1 MRLPVF
7 EPITKGV
14 LLAFFSVVV
23 ASIGAAFFLGAV
35 PPASP
40 DLLQSLALIGAI
52 LLPAYV
58 VEVIWLVPRMG
69 QGEELEEWLGFVVG
83 AAIADL
89 LAIAVA
95 LLGVQ
100 HRLAGHSNSLDDLGL
115 AFVIVSLVVLAGTL
129 VAQPLLAHRFCEHEP
144 RRPYRSPSSER
155 DGAAAHQRPDDR
167 RRLGQLVLARPAR
180 AANGEASIVATVS
193 RLQWQPSAR
202 KRQGFSR
209 RSCQRAR
216 PGSSARTCSTK
227 SSLPPGFS
235 TRAASASA
243 AAGSGTVQ
251 RTRVKTAVSKLSSS
265 NGRLLGRRLD
275 HRRPPSRSPQL
286 WLAAA

>member
-1 MRLPVF
+1 MHLPVY

-14 LLAFFSVVV
+14 LLALFSVVV

-40 DLLQSLALIGAI
+40 DLLQNLALIGAI
-52 LLPAYV
+52 LLPGYV

-69 QGEELEEWLGFVVG
+69 RGEELEEWLGFIVG

-129 VAQPLLAHRFCEHEP
+129 VAQPLLARRFSEP
-144 RRPYRSPSSER
+144 EPGPASP
-155 DGAAAHQRPDDR
+155 P
-167 RRLGQLVLARPAR
+167 PAELR
-180 AANGEASIVATVS
+180 
-193 RLQWQPSAR
+193 
-202 KRQGFSR
+202 
-209 RSCQRAR
+209 
-216 PGSSARTCSTK
+216 
-227 SSLPPGFS
+227 
-235 TRAASASA
+235 
-243 AAGSGTVQ
+243 
-251 RTRVKTAVSKLSSS
+251 
-265 NGRLLGRRLD
+265 
-275 HRRPPSRSPQL
+275 
-286 WLAAA
+286 